1 MSRPLRIQFSG
12 ATYHITVRGHR
23 KKDIFLSD
31 YDREDFLAIL
41 AKTIETHNW
50 LCYAYCL
57 MGNHY
62 HLLIETPEANLS
74 LGMRDLNGGYT
85 QSFNKKYGLTG
96 TAFQGRFKSFLIEKE
111 PYLLNVA
118 RYIDLN
124 PVRAKMVREPEDWAW
139 SSYRASIGLV
149 PTPVWLSTGFILGHF
164 PLNPQKSYAE
174 FVQNGR
180 DLDSPFSEIREGS
193 VLGSQQFLDAIYE
206 ESPKDVDR
214 AAISKPNRLIGRPTL
229 EVIFHSLGSKQER
242 NLAIRIAKFNC
253 GYSYEEISKHLHLSL
268 GHVSRLARKIQETRP
283 DPNL

>member
-1 MSRPLRIQFSG
+1 MSRPLRIVYPG

-31 YDREDFLAIL
+31 DDREDFLAIL

-50 LCYAYCL
+50 YCYAYCL

-74 LGMRDLNGGYT
+74 QGMRDLNGKYT

-124 PVRAKMVREPEDWAW
+124 PVRANLVKEAHDWRW
-139 SSYRASIGLV
+139 SSYCAMVGLV
-149 PTPVWLSTGFILGHF
+149 DVPAWLNASFILGHF
-164 PLNPQKSYAE
+164 SKNPQKSYAE
-174 FVQNGR
+174 FVENGR
-180 DLDSPFSEIREGS
+180 SLESPFVEIREGS
-193 VLGSQQFLDAIYE
+193 ILGSQQFLDAIYE
-206 ESPKDVDR
+206 DTPTNIDIQ
-214 AAISKPNRLIGRPTL
+214 AITKANRLIGRPSL
-229 EVIFHSLGSKQER
+229 DVIFDGCGGITER
-242 NLAIRIAKFNC
+242 NTAIRLARMNC
-253 GYSYEEISKHLHLSL
+253 GYSVSEISEFLQLSRTQ
-268 GHVSRLARKIQETRP
+268 VSRILH
-283 DPNL
+283 D